1 MTLPSAPDSGAQ
13 RDSIALPVFSDAL
26 AAWRAG
32 DHDAARA
39 QCQRLLAADPQNID
53 ALHLAGILE
62 IGRDRLT
69 ARALIERA
77 VALRVEPRLLVGLA
91 LTFDSHSESDMAIA
105 TLARALELDP
115 DYPHALNNLA
125 NLYDARGEHAR
136 AAALLERLV
145 KREPD
150 NGIAHFNLGTIM
162 FGLGD
167 YARAEAEMHRAIELD
182 PHHINAWNNL
192 ANVLIATRRKQQAL
206 AMLTHAL
213 TFAPDDVNLLTN
225 LGSLMRDAGRID
237 EAQATLERAVTL
249 APDNAPAWNNY
260 GNVFVDLGDVD
271 RAQRAF
277 ARAIELKPN
286 FSDAWSNYGNALKAS
301 GDIAA
306 AIDAYRHAL
315 MHDAG
320 NEGAH
325 SNLVY
330 ANLFATEDGMAIR
343 AEAELYAVRHDA
355 AQPGGAAPLYA
366 NTPDPARRL
375 RIGYVSPD
383 FRNHCQS
390 LFTLPVFAQ
399 HDHANFEI
407 VCYSSAQP
415 DEVTTRLTGMVDR
428 WRDVR
433 EFDDARLSQQI
444 RDDGIDILVDLTM
457 HMAHT
462 RRALFAMRPAPV
474 QMAWLAYPGTTGSA
488 AIGWRLTDPWL
499 DPVGA
504 PGVDEQYT
512 ERSLRLP
519 DTFWCYAPLEVP
531 HDVTAL
537 PALTAGHITFGCLNN
552 PCKLTDATFALWSGV
567 FAALPDARLVLMAP
581 QGSARERML
590 ARLAAHGIGEERV
603 RFVGFQPRA
612 DYLRTW
618 AQIDIALDTVP
629 YNGHTTSLDAFW
641 MGVPVPTRVGRA
653 VAGRAGLSLL
663 ANLGLQ
669 ELAAYDDA
677 AYTQT
682 VVALA
687 HDLPRLATLRAGFRA
702 RMQASPLMDGARFA
716 RHMEAAW
723 RHMWQTWC
731 ASAQRPTHIDD
742 AEAALRHAIATTPAG
757 SPKHARAWS
766 ALGDLLFGKG
776 RTADAQT
783 AYRAALA
790 ANPDDADALSNLG
803 SLLAA
808 AKQHA
813 EAEPLIARAVT
824 LRPGST
830 EAWRNLGN
838 LYAETQRSAEAI
850 DAYTR
855 AVEIDPSLAQTHE
868 LLGGLLMRASEM
880 GASVAA
886 MRRAVASDPTNAGA
900 HADLAYA
907 MMYVTDD
914 GALIRA
920 EAERFS
926 QQHEAA
932 LLAAPALYAHSRDKV
947 RDSAHDPARRL
958 RIGYV
963 SPDFRNHCQSLF
975 TLPLFSH
982 HDHAEFEIV
991 CYASVA
997 EPDPITQRI
1006 QQHVDL
1012 WRDVHALDDAQLAQ
1026 QIRADGVDILVD
1038 LTMHMANARRRLF
1051 AMRPAP
1057 VQVAWLAYPGTTGSA
1072 AIDWRI
1078 TDPWLD
1084 PPGVPGVDEQYTE
1097 RSLRLPDTFWCYAP
1111 LDEADRSVAVSALPA
1126 LDAGH
1131 ITFGCLNNPCKL
1143 SDDTL
1148 AQWSPIF
1155 AALPNARLIL
1165 LATSGTLLERLK
1177 RRLAAHGIDPARVT
1191 FIGYQQRLAYLNTW
1205 AQIDIALDTFPYTGH
1220 TTTLDAFWMGVP
1232 VPTRAGRVAAS
1243 RAGLSLLANLGLA
1256 DLGASDAAGY
1266 AQTVVALAHDLP
1278 RLAALRA
1285 GLRARMQASPLM
1297 DGARFARNMEAA
1309 YRSMWRDWC
1318 EVDAKQQP
1326 ERAL

>member
-1 MTLPSAPDSGAQ
+1 MTLPSAPNSGAQ
-13 RDSIALPVFSDAL
+13 SGPIAPPTFSDAL

-39 QCQRLLAADPQNID
+39 HCQQLLAADPLNID
-53 ALHLAGILE
+53 ALHLSGVME
-62 IGRDRLT
+62 IDRDRLA
-69 ARALIERA
+69 ARALIGRA
-77 VALRVEPRLLVGLA
+77 VALREEPRLLVSLA
-91 LTFDSHSESDMAIA
+91 LTFDRQSESEEAIA

-125 NLYDARGEHAR
+125 NLYDARGEQMR
-136 AAALLERLV
+136 AVGLLERLV

-150 NGIAHFNLGTIM
+150 NGIAHYNLGSIM
-162 FGLGD
+162 LGLHD
-167 YARAEAEMHRAIELD
+167 FPRAEAELRRATELD

-192 ANVLIATRRKQQAL
+192 ANTLIATRRKQEAL
-206 AMLTHAL
+206 AMLTQAL
-213 TFAPDDVNLLTN
+213 TFAPDDVNILTN
-225 LGSLMRDAGRID
+225 LGILMRDVGRID

-260 GNVFVDLGDVD
+260 GNVFVELGDTD
-271 RAQRAF
+271 RAQHAF
-277 ARAIELKPN
+277 ARAIELKPD

-315 MHDAG
+315 LHDAG

-330 ANLFATEDGMAIR
+330 ANLFATEDGMTIR
-343 AEAELYAVRHDA
+343 AEAELYAARHDA
-355 AQPGGAAPLYA
+355 AHLGGAALPYA

-399 HDHANFEI
+399 HDHASFEI

-415 DEVTTRLTGMVDR
+415 DEITARLARLADR
-428 WRDVR
+428 WHDVR
-433 EFDDARLSQQI
+433 EFDDARLAQQI

-499 DPVGA
+499 DPVGV

-531 HDVTAL
+531 HEVTAL
-537 PALTAGHITFGCLNN
+537 PALTAGHVTFGCLNN

-581 QGSARERML
+581 QGSARERVL
-590 ARLAAHGIGEERV
+590 ARLAAHGICGKRV
-603 RFVGFQPRA
+603 RFVGFQPRG
-612 DYLRTW
+612 DYLRSW
-618 AQIDIALDTVP
+618 AQVDIALDTVP

-677 AYTQT
+677 AYVQT

-687 HDLPRLATLRAGFRA
+687 RDLPRLAALRAGLRA

-731 ASAQRPTHIDD
+731 ASVQRPTPVDD

-757 SPKHARAWS
+757 SLQQARAWN
-766 ALGDLLFGKG
+766 ALGNLLHGKG
-776 RTADAQT
+776 RTGDAQA

-790 ANPDDADALSNLG
+790 VDPDNADALNNLG
-803 SLLAA
+803 GLLAA
-808 AKQHA
+808 AKHHA

-824 LRPGST
+824 LRPNFT

-838 LYAETQRSAEAI
+838 IYAETQRSGEAI

-855 AVEIDPSLAQTHE
+855 AVEIDPSLAHTHQ

-880 GASVAA
+880 PAAVAS
-886 MRRAVASDPTNAGA
+886 MRRAVQSDPADQGA
-900 HADLAYA
+900 HADLVYS

-926 QQHEAA
+926 EQHEAA
-932 LLAAPALYAHSRDKV
+932 LLAAPALCDTPRDNA
-947 RDSAHDPARRL
+947 RDPSRRL

-975 TLPLFSH
+975 TLPLLAN
-982 HDHAEFEIV
+982 HDRSAFEIV

-997 EPDPITQRI
+997 QPDPITQRI
-1006 QQHVDL
+1006 LQHVDL
-1012 WRDVHALDDAQLAQ
+1012 WRDVRALDDAQLAQ
-1026 QIRADGVDILVD
+1026 QIRADGIDILVD
-1038 LTMHMANARRRLF
+1038 LTMHMANARRQLF

-1057 VQVAWLAYPGTTGSA
+1057 VQIAWLAYPGTTGSA
-1072 AIDWRI
+1072 AIGWRI
-1078 TDPWLD
+1078 TDPWIDPLD
-1084 PPGVPGVDEQYTE
+1084 VPGVDEQYTE

-1111 LDEADRSVAVSALPA
+1111 LDDADRSVSVTALPA
-1126 LDAGH
+1126 LAAGH

-1155 AALPNARLIL
+1155 AALPDARLIL
-1165 LATSGTLLERLK
+1165 LATSGTLLDRLK

-1191 FIGYQQRLAYLNTW
+1191 FVGYQHRLAYLNTW

-1232 VPTRAGRVAAS
+1232 VPTRFGRVAAS
-1243 RAGLSLLANLGLA
+1243 RAGLSLLANMGLA
-1256 DLGASDAAGY
+1256 DLAASSDSEY
-1266 AQTVVALAHDLP
+1266 ADIVLKLARDLP

-1309 YRSMWRDWC
+1309 YRLMWRDWC
-1318 EVDAKQQP
+1318 EPPHARP
-1326 ERAL
+1326 AS